1 LARQFVERQ
10 RKRLTP
16 LANPVMPEVDRHAAS
31 RAAVAARRARA
42 AIKSSVAWGEREPLD
57 VLAVA
62 FADPQ
67 SAEATL
73 RVTDFMAALPSIGPT
88 KMFPAL
94 EHMGISVKKRLGGL
108 GKHQQK
114 RLHNFVVVYQGRRR
128 IEPKPRLIVLAGPA
142 GVGKGTVAAAI
153 TQQYPDVHL
162 SISATT
168 RSPRPGE
175 ADGVN
180 YYFVEEDEFDALVNS
195 DQLLEWATV
204 HKKNRYGTPRQPVEH
219 ALGQGRAVLLEI
231 DIQGARQVKLAMPD
245 ARLVFLLP
253 PSWDEL
259 VRRLV
264 SRGTETE
271 EDRARRLETATIE
284 LAAQHEFDV
293 RIVND
298 DVSKVAQQVVDLM
311 GINKELSL

>member
-1 LARQFVERQ
+1 VKRQ
-10 RKRLTP
+10 KRP
-16 LANPVMPEVDRHAAS
+16 MHLANRVMPEVDRHAAS

-42 AIKSSVAWGEREPLD
+42 AIKAELAAGDRAPSD

-62 FADPQ
+62 FADTQ
-67 SAEATL
+67 SAEASL
-73 RVTDFMAALPSIGPT
+73 RVTEYLLSFPSIGPSKAT
-88 KMFPAL
+88 PTL
-94 EHMGISVKKRLGGL
+94 ERLGISVRKRLGGL
-108 GKHQQK
+108 GKHQ
-114 RLHNFVVVYQGRRR
+114 RVSLTAFVRQFQRRR
-128 IEPKPRLIVLAGPA
+128 GITASPKLIVLAGPA

-153 TQQYPDVHL
+153 TQAFPDVHL
-162 SISATT
+162 SVSATT

-175 ADGVN
+175 VDGTN
-180 YYFVEEDEFDALVNS
+180 YYFVQEDEFDALVTS

-204 HKKNRYGTPRQPVEH
+204 HKAHRYGTPRRPVEN
-219 ALGQGRAVLLEI
+219 ALQEGRPVLLEI
-231 DIQGARQVKLAMPD
+231 DIQGARQVKLAMPE

-271 EDRARRLETATIE
+271 EDRARRLETATSE

-298 DVSKVAQQVVDLM
+298 DVTTAAQQVVDLM
-311 GINKELSL
+311 GINKELQNER

>member
-1 LARQFVERQ
+1 
-10 RKRLTP
+10 
-16 LANPVMPEVDRHAAS
+16 MPEVDRHAAS

-42 AIKSSVAWGEREPLD
+42 AVKFAVASAEREPLD
-57 VLAVA
+57 VLAIA

-73 RVTDFMAALPSIGPT
+73 RVTDFMSSLPSIGPT
-88 KMFPAL
+88 KMYPAL

-114 RLHNFVVVYQGRRR
+114 RLHNFVVIYQGRRG

-180 YYFVEEDEFDALVNS
+180 YYFVDEDEFDALVNS

-204 HKKNRYGTPRQPVEH
+204 HKKNRYGTPRQPVEN

-231 DIQGARQVKLAMPD
+231 DIQGARQVKLAKPD

-259 VRRLV
+259 VHRLV

-271 EDRARRLETATIE
+271 EDRARRLETATVE

-293 RIVND
+293 RIIND
-298 DVSKVAQQVVDLM
+298 DVSKAAQQVVDLM

>member
-1 LARQFVERQ
+1 
-10 RKRLTP
+10 
-16 LANPVMPEVDRHAAS
+16 MPEVDRHAAS

-42 AIKSSVAWGEREPLD
+42 AVKKDITAGERAPSD

-67 SAEATL
+67 SVEAGL
-73 RVTDFMAALPSIGPT
+73 RVTDFLTSLPSIGVT
-88 KMFPAL
+88 KLPQTL
-94 EHMGISVKKRLGGL
+94 ERLGISPRKRLGGL
-108 GKHQQK
+108 GSHQRTSLSRFVEEFERK
-114 RLHNFVVVYQGRRR
+114 RGIVPQ
-128 IEPKPRLIVLAGPA
+128 PRLIVLAGPA

-153 TQQYPDVHL
+153 TAALPQVHL
-162 SISATT
+162 SVSATT
-168 RSPRPGE
+168 RDPRPGE
-175 ADGVN
+175 VDELN
-180 YYFVEEDEFDALVNS
+180 YYFVTHDEFDALITS

-204 HKKNRYGTPRQPVEH
+204 HKTNRYGTPRRPVEN
-219 ALGQGRAVLLEI
+219 ALAEGRPVLLEI
-231 DIQGARQVKLAMPD
+231 DIQGARQVKLAMPE

-264 SRGTETE
+264 NRGTESE
-271 EDRARRLETATIE
+271 EDRARRLETATSE

-298 DVSKVAQQVVDLM
+298 DVTKAAQQVVDLM
-311 GINKELSL
+311 GINKELHNER